1 MLLTQQKVYDVK
13 DHVKRELGREEREEP
28 LGGVHVRFQTQIQ
41 EVCVQVWN
49 AIPATHRGRRQ
60 LWNNN
65 IKWFLSS
72 KSAY

>member
-1 MLLTQQKVYDVK
+1 MKCYLTQQKVYDVK

-49 AIPATHRGRRQ
+49 A
-60 LWNNN
+60 
-65 IKWFLSS
+65 FLQHTEAEDS
-72 KSAY
+72 YEIII